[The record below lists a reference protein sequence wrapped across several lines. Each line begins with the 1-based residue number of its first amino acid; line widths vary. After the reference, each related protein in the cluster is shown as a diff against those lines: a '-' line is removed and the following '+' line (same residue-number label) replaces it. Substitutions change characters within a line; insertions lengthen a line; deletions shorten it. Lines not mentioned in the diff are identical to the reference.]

1 MKYWEKWKSYLPL
14 AGVLAVA
21 VCMVISLSGYEP
33 PVFAA
38 ADEADTDTEQTGE
51 QTEEEPVQGSFD
63 LEDGVYEGTG
73 TGFAGSIKVAVT
85 F

>member
-1 MKYWEKWKSYLPL
+1 MKYLEKWKSYLPL

-21 VCMVISLSGYEP
+21 VCMVISLSDYEP

-38 ADEADTDTEQTGE
+38 VDEADTEQIEE
-51 QTEEEPVQGSFD
+51 QTEKELVQGSFD

-73 TGFAGSIKVAVT
+73 TGFA
-85 F
+85 